1 MLSLNQHELLS
12 DFNVQMVKE
21 ETITVTRD
29 ETLVPYIGEP
39 LFEQE
44 YLSEPGSL
52 YNDLLSTFTIKEYKD
67 FEQHMSLQNENC
79 SAENQLEEWEDLE
92 DDRIMDKQRKRKIY
106 WAWVC

>member
-1 MLSLNQHELLS
+1 
-12 DFNVQMVKE
+12 MVKE

-67 FEQHMSLQNENC
+67 FE
-79 SAENQLEEWEDLE
+79 
-92 DDRIMDKQRKRKIY
+92 
-106 WAWVC
+106 